1 MRSLIAPARVSAFD
15 QGIHLPVLLV
25 TFEEAR
31 RWMESGNGTRQE
43 KLAILV
49 GGGPAPGINGVIA
62 SAAIEAINC
71 GLDVI
76 GLNDGFKW
84 LVAGDPSHV
93 TELRIRDVSRIHF
106 TGGSILR
113 TSRTNPARTEEGLD
127 RAVDTLLKL
136 GVRYLVCIGGDDT
149 TYGAARI
156 AERSK
161 GRIGVASV
169 PKTIDNDLPLPENAP
184 TFGFETAR
192 AVGTSIIESLMEDA
206 RTTGRWYIA
215 VTMGRKSGSL
225 ALGMCKSAGATL
237 AVIPEEF
244 IGEHIELDTVVDTIV
259 GSIIKR
265 AASGRDDGVALVAE
279 GVAERLDPETLKG
292 TSNTS
297 LDAYGHIHLADIPLG
312 WILRD
317 RIREALETLGIET
330 TVVAKDIGYELR
342 CAKPVPFDVEYTR
355 TLGYGAVRYL
365 LNGGSGALIAITGGR
380 VTPVRLEDLADP
392 HTGRIRVRM
401 VDVATE
407 SFEVARSYM
416 IRLEPSDFKEPE
428 VSRLAAKTNLSPAA
442 FTQRFQP
449 SVKATTPS
457 P

>member
-1 MRSLIAPARVSAFD
+1 M
-15 QGIHLPVLLV
+15 G
-25 TFEEAR
+25 
-31 RWMESGNGTRQE
+31 SGNLSGKD
-43 KLAILV
+43 KLGILV

-71 GLDVI
+71 GLQVI

-84 LVAGDPSHV
+84 LVAGDPSHT
-93 TELRIRDVSRIHF
+93 TELKIRDVSRIHI

-113 TSRTNPARTEEGLD
+113 TSRTNPAKTEEGLD
-127 RAVDTLLKL
+127 RAIKTLIQL

-156 AERSK
+156 AERCGGK
-161 GRIGVASV
+161 IGVATV

-192 AVGTSIIESLMEDA
+192 AAGTAIIESLMEDA
-206 RTTGRWYIA
+206 RTTGRWYLA

-244 IGEHIELDTVVDTIV
+244 TGEYIDLDAVVDTIV

-279 GVAERLDPETLKG
+279 GIAERLNPEALKSM
-292 TSNTS
+292 SNS
-297 LDAYGHIHLADIPLG
+297 LIDSYGHLHLADIPLG

-317 RIREALETLGIET
+317 RIRETLDKLGIGT

-365 LNGGSGALIAITGGR
+365 LGGGSGALIAITGGR
-380 VTPVRLEDLADP
+380 VTPVNLDDLRDP
-392 HTGRIRVRM
+392 KTGRVRVRM

-416 IRLEPSDFKEPE
+416 IRLERSDFQEP
-428 VSRLAAKTNLSPAA
+428 VRTQLASRTNLSPQA
-442 FTQRFQP
+442 FEQRFMS
-449 SVKATTPS
+449 SVQATTPS